1 MNIVHSECLH
11 YVICPRRL
19 NKEIKVL
26 CNTKVQ
32 PFMIW
37 LNGEGFWELNFRYWL
52 LNNLFTSLH
61 TSVNFTHC
69 GFHSFPPWQV
79 EWIYKIQVLY
89 IHLYSPWLFSFKQTS
104 TTGCYSDLQVKKN
117 PGNTIQATQE
127 DDIYL
132 WIYFETKHLKLRT
145 ILKSGSV
152 DNHVSRPHSFM

>member
-1 MNIVHSECLH
+1 MHFSKIRMNIVHSECLH

-79 EWIYKIQVLY
+79 EWKFKIRYCIFICTLHGCFPLNKQVLLAVIQTYKWKKTLVIQFRQHRRMTY
-89 IHLYSPWLFSFKQTS
+89 ISEYILRQS
-104 TTGCYSDLQVKKN
+104 T
-117 PGNTIQATQE
+117 
-127 DDIYL
+127 
-132 WIYFETKHLKLRT
+132 
-145 ILKSGSV
+145 
-152 DNHVSRPHSFM
+152 

>member
-11 YVICPRRL
+11 YVTCPRRL

-37 LNGEGFWELNFRYWL
+37 LNGKGFWELNFRYWL
-52 LNNLFTSLH
+52 LNNLFKSLH

-79 EWIYKIQVLY
+79 EWKYKIQILY
-89 IHLYSPWLFSFKQTS
+89 IHLYSLWLFSFKQTS
-104 TTGCYSDLQVKKN
+104 TIGCYSDLQVKT
-117 PGNTIQATQE
+117 PWCTIHNTGGWHIFLNIFWDKVLKIE
-127 DDIYL
+127 N
-132 WIYFETKHLKLRT
+132 YFK
-145 ILKSGSV
+145 IFFCWQSY
-152 DNHVSRPHSFM
+152 F